1 MYMGKKLRKYILI
14 VIGLLLAVLL
24 IYLLYRDYRPEIN
37 VLLHPTGDTQ
47 EKLLVLIRQ
56 HETRDS
62 LFLLALI
69 AILNAI
75 PGLSNSVV
83 CILAGLCYGPW
94 IGLLINWV
102 GNMLGNSIIML
113 LIEKI
118 DFSHHFKQNKIL
130 NFLMQQDHPLVGLT
144 IGFMIPFI
152 PSILVNYACGRL
164 KVTWKRY
171 LPMVAIG
178 MLPTSYLYAF
188 GGDAIF
194 HGDAKKIIGVVIGI
208 AILLVMAVIVAK
220 LAGKSLHKEA

>member
-1 MYMGKKLRKYILI
+1 MGTKLKKYLLI
-14 VIGLLLAVLL
+14 VVGLLLAVLL
-24 IYLLYRDYRPEIN
+24 VYLLYRDYRPEIN

-47 EKLLVLIRQ
+47 ERLLVLIRQ
-56 HETRDS
+56 HEMRDS

-94 IGLLINWV
+94 IGLLINWM
-102 GNMLGNSIIML
+102 GNILGNSVIML
-113 LIEKI
+113 LVKKI

-130 NFLMQQDHPLVGLT
+130 NFLMHQEHPLVGLT

-152 PSILVNYACGRL
+152 PSILVNYACGSL

-171 LPMVAIG
+171 LPMVIIG

-208 AILLVMAVIVAK
+208 AILLVMALFVVK
-220 LAGKSLHKEA
+220 LAAKSRHKEA

>member
-1 MYMGKKLRKYILI
+1 MGTKLKKYILMI
-14 VIGLLLAVLL
+14 VGVILAVLL

-37 VLLHPTGDTQ
+37 VLIHPTGDTQ
-47 EKLLVLIRQ
+47 EKLLVLIRK
-56 HETRDS
+56 HEIRDS
-62 LFLLALI
+62 LFLLALV

-75 PGLSNSVV
+75 PGLSNSLV

-94 IGLLINWV
+94 IGLMINWI
-102 GNMLGNSIIML
+102 GNVLGNSIIIML
-113 LIEKI
+113 IKKI

-130 NFLMQQDHPLVGLT
+130 NFLMHQNHPLVGLT

-171 LPMVAIG
+171 LPMVIIG

-188 GGDAIF
+188 GGDAVF
-194 HGDAKKIIGVVIGI
+194 HGDAKKIIGVIIGI
-208 AILLVMAVIVAK
+208 VILLVMAVIVIK
-220 LAGKSLHKEA
+220 LAGKSRNRA

>member
-1 MYMGKKLRKYILI
+1 MGKKLRKYLLI
-14 VIGLLLAVLL
+14 AVGLILAVLL

-37 VLLHPTGDTQ
+37 LLMHPTHDTQ
-47 EKLLVLIRQ
+47 EKLLILIRQ
-56 HETRDS
+56 HEMRDS

-94 IGLLINWV
+94 VGLFINWI
-102 GNMLGNSIIML
+102 GNILGNSVIML
-113 LIEKI
+113 LVKKI

-130 NFLMQQDHPLVGLT
+130 NFLMHQDHPLVGLT

-152 PSILVNYACGRL
+152 PSILVNYACGSL

-171 LPMVAIG
+171 LPMVIIG

-208 AILLVMAVIVAK
+208 AILLVMALFVVK
-220 LAGKSLHKEA
+220 LAAKSRHKEA